1 MRAHGSKTT
10 LSALPST
17 QKFHVYEETVTVP
30 NVAEW
35 AASGRLF
42 ECFTVGTAVVVAS
55 VGRIG
60 VEGKEDIELPKHEG
74 AMGPV
79 ARALYEKITAI
90 QEGKEQYE
98 SWSVV
103 CE

>member
-1 MRAHGSKTT
+1 MRAHGTKTT
-10 LSALPST
+10 LPELESSL
-17 QKFHVYEETVTVP
+17 KIHVHEETVTM
-30 NVAEW
+30 NDVASW
-35 AASGRLF
+35 AQDGRLL

-60 VEGKEDIELPKHEG
+60 LEGKDDIELPKHENM
-74 AMGPV
+74 MGPV

-90 QEGKEQYE
+90 QEGRDQYE
-98 SWSVV
+98 SWSLV